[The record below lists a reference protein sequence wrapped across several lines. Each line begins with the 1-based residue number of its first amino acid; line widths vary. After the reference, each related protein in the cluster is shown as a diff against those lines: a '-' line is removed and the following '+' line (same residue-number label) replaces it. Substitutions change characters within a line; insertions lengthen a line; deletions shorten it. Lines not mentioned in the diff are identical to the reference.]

1 MKHYIGE
8 VNDNRK
14 QSLKDKD
21 YSLDELDFGSQD
33 YLTKKEADKAKGK
46 LTNRDQ
52 KNTSQCL
59 CFSTCTVLE
68 NTEGEVLSPVYLY
81 TQRANKPQ
89 EGCMYWNI
97 GDIVVNQGVAPEKD
111 LITPAKEAEANA
123 VKITPELKKV
133 AEPFR
138 QKAYLI
144 KNNPTIDKI
153 KDIVNSGDALVGS
166 IFATS
171 KEWSQEYPEV
181 IDKDL
186 IVDNAP
192 IRHAIAILPNSAFI
206 YKKKKY
212 IIIQDSA
219 KFGKITFRYLSE
231 DFIKARLRVI
241 QDYIDLDYVEPIKW
255 ITPPNLKGY
264 KFTRDLTI
272 GDRGDD
278 VYALQVL
285 LQENGLFPANQ
296 EPTGAFYG
304 ITRQAVKDFQEK
316 FKTDILIAIGLKSGT
331 GFFGKSSRAKLEDLI
346 K

>member
-1 MKHYIGE
+1 
-8 VNDNRK
+8 
-14 QSLKDKD
+14 
-21 YSLDELDFGSQD
+21 
-33 YLTKKEADKAKGK
+33 
-46 LTNRDQ
+46 
-52 KNTSQCL
+52 
-59 CFSTCTVLE
+59 
-68 NTEGEVLSPVYLY
+68 
-81 TQRANKPQ
+81 
-89 EGCMYWNI
+89 MYWNI
-97 GDIVVNQGVAPEKD
+97 CDIVVNQGVSPEKD
-111 LITPAKEAEANA
+111 LITPTKEAEANA

-144 KNNPTIDKI
+144 KNNPTIEQI

-171 KEWSQEYPEV
+171 KEWSQEYPEI

-192 IRHAIAILPNSAFI
+192 IRHAIAILPNSAFV

-231 DFIKARLRVI
+231 DFISARLRVI

-264 KFTRDLTI
+264 KFYQDLTV
-272 GDRGDD
+272 GSRGPA
-278 VYALQVL
+278 VKI
-285 LQENGLFPANQ
+285 LQEILKANGFFPNMNC
-296 EPTGAFYG
+296 TDYFGG

-316 FKTDILIAIGLKSGT
+316 YKTDILIAIGLKSGT
-331 GFFGKSSRAKLEDLI
+331 GFFGKSSRAKMESLI